1 MANNPNHLKNL
12 KPFTSTN
19 QPANRG
25 RKGKSVTEYL
35 KEIGSSKKISFS
47 ITITKQDGTKVT
59 KKGDVRSPVEMN
71 QLLATLLYSDALQGN
86 DKARKEVLDRLE
98 GKPQQHIELGGGLG
112 LDVTNKQIDLSKVS
126 DATLEELEK
135 AYDNETENE

>member
-1 MANNPNHLKNL
+1 MANNPRAKDNL
-12 KPFTSTN
+12 RPFTSTN

-25 RKGKSVTEYL
+25 RKGKSVTEHL
-35 KEIGSSKKISFS
+35 KDIGNSKKIQFQ
-47 ITITKQDGTKVT
+47 ITITKNDGTVVE
-59 KKGDVRSPVEMN
+59 KKGDVKSKVEMN

-112 LDVTNKQIDLSKVS
+112 MDVRDNKLDLSKLS
-126 DATLEELEK
+126 DAALAEIEK
-135 AYDNETENE
+135 AYSQEEE

>member
-1 MANNPNHLKNL
+1 MANNPRAKDNL

-25 RKGKSVTEYL
+25 RKGKSVTEHL
-35 KEIGSSKKISFS
+35 KDIGNSKKIQFQ
-47 ITITKQDGTKVT
+47 ITITKNDGTVVE
-59 KKGDVRSPVEMN
+59 KKGDVKSKVEMN

-98 GKPQQHIELGGGLG
+98 GKPQQFIDVKSDVSLTSSK
-112 LDVTNKQIDLSKVS
+112 LDMSKLS
-126 DATLEELEK
+126 DAALAEIEK
-135 AYDNETENE
+135 AYSQEEE

>member
-1 MANNPNHLKNL
+1 MANNPNAKDNL

-35 KEIGSSKKISFS
+35 KDIGDSKAIKFQ
-47 ITITKQDGTKVT
+47 ITITKNDGTVVE
-59 KKGDVRSPVEMN
+59 KKGDVKSKVVMN

-98 GKPQQHIELGGGLG
+98 GKPKQIID
-112 LDVTNKQIDLSKVS
+112 LDVSEVKPIQFTIYKNK
-126 DATLEELEK
+126 E
-135 AYDNETENE
+135 